1 MVRHMP
7 DEITLLETLQGVF
20 ALESG
25 KLVEAYAREEDTLVG
40 ALFVGRV
47 ERVLPKLEAA
57 FVDIGEEKMGFLPL
71 KEASSFQQG
80 ERISAGSC
88 VLVQVKK
95 DAKGDKGAFLTRD
108 WSLVGQNV
116 LVMPCNAYIGV
127 SRRVTDDGERAL
139 LLERG
144 KSLSEKRCGLVMRS
158 GALHTSDEELEAE
171 LDALLAEADTLKKRA
186 PMLKPPACLHR
197 ETSMLAL
204 LSREYAARGE
214 VMLKQ
219 GEEAELI
226 FRQRSVSSQLSEALE
241 RKVRL
246 PNGGTLVIDER
257 EALTTIDVNTAAYMG
272 KTGGHVALEQNLAA
286 CAEIVRQIRLRG
298 LGGIILIDWI
308 DMQSDEEREQVS
320 AAFSAELSKD
330 RIKTV
335 VHGFT
340 HLGLMEMTRKR
351 TMETLRERMTAPCP
365 ACGGSGRE

>member
-116 LVMPCNAYIGV
+116 LMMPCNAYIGV

-144 KSLSEKRCGLVMRS
+144 KSLSE
-158 GALHTSDEELEAE
+158 
-171 LDALLAEADTLKKRA
+171 
-186 PMLKPPACLHR
+186 
-197 ETSMLAL
+197 
-204 LSREYAARGE
+204 
-214 VMLKQ
+214 
-219 GEEAELI
+219 
-226 FRQRSVSSQLSEALE
+226 
-241 RKVRL
+241 
-246 PNGGTLVIDER
+246 
-257 EALTTIDVNTAAYMG
+257 
-272 KTGGHVALEQNLAA
+272 
-286 CAEIVRQIRLRG
+286 
-298 LGGIILIDWI
+298 
-308 DMQSDEEREQVS
+308 
-320 AAFSAELSKD
+320 
-330 RIKTV
+330 
-335 VHGFT
+335 
-340 HLGLMEMTRKR
+340 
-351 TMETLRERMTAPCP
+351 
-365 ACGGSGRE
+365 